1 MSMINLR
8 QRGVGYATREEI
20 LASVE
25 AEIQAARDVANAASD
40 EEIIPW
46 ATMDLATGRERGDS
60 YRMALEQE
68 LINPIMMPSGLKK
81 WVAVANA
88 LL

>member
-25 AEIQAARDVANAASD
+25 AEIQAARDVANGASD

-46 ATMDLATGRERGDS
+46 ETMDLATGRERGDS
-60 YRMALEQE
+60 YRMATEE
-68 LINPIMMPSGLKK
+68 GLINPIMMPSGLKK

>member
-8 QRGVGYATREEI
+8 DRGVGYATQEEI

-25 AEIQAARDVANAASD
+25 AKIQAARDHVFAASD

-46 ATMDLATGRERGDS
+46 ETMDLATGRERGEC
-60 YRMALEQE
+60 YKMAKEQG

-81 WVAVANA
+81 WVAVANDI
-88 LL
+88 L